1 MKKSAA
7 FDVVIVPS
15 SVVKKRAVELSRSLK
30 KHGGLFVLNERLYST
45 HVSLYM
51 MELPLKNLSEVR
63 KVLKDIASNQ
73 KVFKLNPL
81 LWHQSLNGYIDVE
94 YKKTT
99 PLANLQRKIIGEL
112 NPLREGLLRQKDITR
127 LKTAKGLEKQNI
139 QKYGFRSVGRKFEP
153 HLTLTK
159 LKAYKPEA
167 TPRIS
172 SKRMSFSAT
181 EIGIFYL
188 GEHGTC
194 KKLVAKYKLATTPKD
209 LRP

>member
-1 MKKSAA
+1 MEKSAA

-15 SVVKKRAVELSRSLK
+15 DTVKKRAVQLSRSLK

-51 MELPLKNLSEVR
+51 AELPLKNLSEIR
-63 KVLKDIASNQ
+63 KVLKNIASNQ
-73 KVFKLNPL
+73 KSFKLNPI
-81 LWHQSLNGYIDVE
+81 LWHQSPDGYIDVE
-94 YKKTT
+94 YKKTKS
-99 PLANLQRKIIGEL
+99 LANLQRNIIKKL
-112 NPLREGLLRQKDITR
+112 NPLREGLLREKDITR
-127 LKTAKGLEKQNI
+127 LKTAKGLEKHNI

-159 LKAYKPEA
+159 LKAYKPEV

-172 SKRMSFSAT
+172 HERMSFSST

-194 KKLVAKYKLATTPKD
+194 KKLVAKYKLGV
-209 LRP
+209 